1 MWLAKLIRKGIGCRE
16 GESFGSCWFHN
27 EKGTRDQSYSVS
39 PSLCLLVHP
48 PLPLH
53 RCSLR
58 LVIHEAN
65 GRHHMKIQDHPQS
78 FYETFDIVIAGL
90 DSIPARR
97 WMNAT
102 MVQIAQEG
110 NIIPLIDG
118 GTEGMLTIS
127 FAGCSSWCEGFKGQS
142 RVILPTVNA
151 CYECTVRPAF
161 WNWSGEGT
169 EL

>member
-1 MWLAKLIRKGIGCRE
+1 M
-16 GESFGSCWFHN
+16 
-27 EKGTRDQSYSVS
+27 
-39 PSLCLLVHP
+39 SLTLFLHPHP
-48 PLPLH
+48 PLH
-53 RCSLR
+53 HFSLR
-58 LVIHEAN
+58 IVIDEAN

-118 GTEGMLTIS
+118 GTEGMLHRPLHK
-127 FAGCSSWCEGFKGQS
+127 CSS
-142 RVILPTVNA
+142 
-151 CYECTVRPAF
+151 
-161 WNWSGEGT
+161 
-169 EL
+169 

>member
-1 MWLAKLIRKGIGCRE
+1 M
-16 GESFGSCWFHN
+16 
-27 EKGTRDQSYSVS
+27 DQSHSVCPTSLLDGHSTS
-39 PSLCLLVHP
+39 PSSSSSHP
-48 PLPLH
+48 AF
-53 RCSLR
+53 RVSR
-58 LVIHEAN
+58 EAD

-118 GTEGMLTIS
+118 GTEGMPIS
-127 FAGCSSWCEGFKGQS
+127 SIARCSS
-142 RVILPTVNA
+142 
-151 CYECTVRPAF
+151 
-161 WNWSGEGT
+161 
-169 EL
+169 